1 VPKATNGTISIIT
14 GLEAFTGHVYQ
25 NYFYQMMFLL
35 HVVVGLLLIV
45 PFVAFGTIHMLNTR
59 NRKNYRAVRV
69 GYVLFLTSI
78 LVLVS
83 GVLLMRVF
91 GLDLRNP
98 SARSAT
104 YWLHVAAPLV
114 AGWLYWLHRLAGPPI
129 KWRVG
134 LAYVGIVGAAVA
146 TMVCLHSQ
154 DPRKWNVAGPAEG
167 EQYFQPSLARTSTG
181 NFIPADTLMMD
192 DYCQKCH
199 HDVHAGWSQ
208 SAHRFS
214 SFNNAAYLASVK
226 ETREVSL
233 KRDGSVKASRW
244 WRRLPRPRAVLQRRV
259 RRSQVQRGG
268 PSDCAFRHY
277 LHGVPR
283 HHPRRQHQREC
294 RLYDRG
300 ARALSLR

>member
-1 VPKATNGTISIIT
+1 
-14 GLEAFTGHVYQ
+14 
-25 NYFYQMMFLL
+25 
-35 HVVVGLLLIV
+35 
-45 PFVAFGTIHMLNTR
+45 
-59 NRKNYRAVRV
+59 
-69 GYVLFLTSI
+69 
-78 LVLVS
+78 
-83 GVLLMRVF
+83 VF

-208 SAHRFS
+208 SAP
-214 SFNNAAYLASVK
+214 
-226 ETREVSL
+226 SL
-233 KRDGSVKASRW
+233 Q
-244 WRRLPRPRAVLQRRV
+244 L
-259 RRSQVQRGG
+259 VQ
-268 PSDCAFRHY
+268 
-277 LHGVPR
+277 
-283 HHPRRQHQREC
+283 
-294 RLYDRG
+294 
-300 ARALSLR
+300 